1 MAHIEKIWAR
11 EILDSRGNPTIE
23 TDVTLDTGNS
33 GRAAVPSGASKGQY
47 EVLEL
52 RDGKNRYCGLGVQ
65 KAIQN
70 VNSVI
75 APELKGCDISKLLE
89 IDKTLIELD
98 GTENKSSLGANAI
111 LSVSMATM
119 KAYASYKNEPLF
131 KTIGRDKAKILP
143 VPFMNILNGGAHAD
157 NNIAIQEFMIVP
169 LQFMYFSE
177 ALRAGVEIFHAL
189 KSILKEK
196 GHNTAV
202 GDEGGFAPNLK
213 SHNEALDF
221 IVQAIKQAGYKP
233 GEEVCIALDVAAN
246 ELYENS
252 HYLLEGKELSSQDMI
267 SYYEELAGTYP
278 IVSIEDGLAEDD
290 RDGWKKLT
298 EKLGHKLQI
307 VGDDLYVTNS
317 KRLEEGIRE
326 RWSNSI
332 LIKLNQIGTVSE
344 TLKTISQAQAA
355 NLTTIVS
362 HRSGETED
370 TFIADLAV
378 GTNSGQIKT
387 GSACRSERMAKY
399 NQLLRIEEQLGPH
412 AVFPGKD
419 IFYNLTR

>member
-1 MAHIEKIWAR
+1 MAHIEKIRAR

-23 TDVTLDTGNS
+23 TDVFLDTGHY
-33 GRAAVPSGASKGQY
+33 GRAAVPSGASKGKY
-47 EVLEL
+47 EALEL
-52 RDGKNRYCGLGVQ
+52 RDGKNRYRGFGVQ

-70 VNSVI
+70 VNTVI
-75 APELKGCDISKLLE
+75 APELKGRDVSKLLE
-89 IDKTLIELD
+89 IDQTLIELD
-98 GTENKSSLGANAI
+98 GTENKSTLGANAI

-119 KAYASYKNEPLF
+119 KAYASCKNEPLF

-157 NNIAIQEFMIVP
+157 NNIAIQEFMVVP

-252 HYLLEGKELSSQDMI
+252 YYVLEGKELSSQDMI

-290 RDGWKKLT
+290 RAGWKKLM
-298 EKLGHKLQI
+298 EKLGHQLQI
-307 VGDDLYVTNS
+307 VGDDLYVTNP

-355 NLTTIVS
+355 NLTTMVS

-370 TFIADLAV
+370 HFIADLAV

-399 NQLLRIEEQLGPH
+399 NQLLRIEEQLG
-412 AVFPGKD
+412 ASAIFPGKD